1 MPYTDW
7 IDIVDKTI
15 PNKHKKNFLE
25 FGLGEGTNYLV
36 DNFNFVYSHEL
47 IDETDPTLILWYN
60 HALKTFSHK
69 KNWSSEVVFWKDIDF
84 IDYNPNL
91 PKKLLQRIDNL
102 FIEYNFEAVLI
113 DGGYHVRGD
122 IANYILNKHYPDFV
136 IIHDT
141 NFNYD
146 VDGYNRIIL
155 PTNYETIKYTIG
167 EGTYIF
173 CKK

>member
-1 MPYTDW
+1 M
-7 IDIVDKTI
+7 
-15 PNKHKKNFLE
+15 
-25 FGLGEGTNYLV
+25 
-36 DNFNFVYSHEL
+36 
-47 IDETDPTLILWYN
+47 
-60 HALKTFSHK
+60 
-69 KNWSSEVVFWKDIDF
+69 
-84 IDYNPNL
+84 
-91 PKKLLQRIDNL
+91 QRIDNL